1 MSKRTDSHL
10 TWLMPTLSGGL
21 ILGLWYLVA
30 YTYGTNE
37 GFEIQRII
45 IPFPH
50 QIAEALWNE
59 RETLWIATR
68 QTAVAAV
75 VGFIAAVVIG
85 YILSMFLASAV
96 WVKQA
101 LYPWVL
107 VLQMTPV
114 VILAPIFVLWMGQG
128 LPSITAIT
136 FMIGF
141 FPVVANTTMGLV
153 STDRNLLDLFKM
165 SNATKSQE
173 IFHLRV
179 PYAMPYFLTGM
190 KIAGTLAPIGA
201 ISGDLFAGSSKG
213 GVGGIGFMVILYN
226 SQLKI
231 PELFATA
238 FVACLLGFVFV
249 GCVNWLH
256 WYLLKDWHDSVRKVD
271 SH

>member
-1 MSKRTDSHL
+1 MAASFQKLKSFL
-10 TWLMPTLSGGL
+10 LPAACGA
-21 ILGLWYLVA
+21 ILFAIWYTTGYL
-30 YTYGTNE
+30 YGKAE
-37 GFEIQRII
+37 GFDTQRII

-50 QIAEALWNE
+50 QIANALWE
-59 RETLWIATR
+59 ER
-68 QTAVAAV
+68 QTLLAATKQTALSAV
-75 VGFIAAVVIG
+75 VGFIAAVGVG
-85 YILSMFLASAV
+85 YALSMLLASAT
-96 WVKQA
+96 WVKKA
-101 LYPWVL
+101 LYPWIL

-114 VILAPIFVLWMGQG
+114 VVLAPIFVLWIGQG

-153 STDRNLLDLFKM
+153 STDRNLLDLFEM
-165 SNATKSQE
+165 CNASKTQE
-173 IFHLRV
+173 ILHLRV

-201 ISGDLFAGSSKG
+201 ITGDLFAGSSQN

-256 WYLLKDWHDSVRKVD
+256 WFLLKDWHDSARKTEMA
-271 SH
+271 

>member
-1 MSKRTDSHL
+1 MNKIKSML
-10 TWLMPTLSGGL
+10 LPVVSGL
-21 ILGLWYLVA
+21 FLLGIWYLVS
-30 YTYGTNE
+30 YVYGQNE
-37 GFEIQRII
+37 GFDVQRII

-50 QIAEALWNE
+50 QILDALVSE
-59 RETLWIATR
+59 RDTLWIATR
-68 QTAVAAV
+68 QTALAAFIGFAAAV
-75 VGFIAAVVIG
+75 LVGYA
-85 YILSMFLASAV
+85 LSMLLASAV
-96 WVKQA
+96 WVKKA

-114 VILAPIFVLWMGQG
+114 VVLAPIFVLWIGQG

-153 STDRNLLDLFKM
+153 STDRNLLDLFQM

-173 IFHLRV
+173 ILYLRV

-201 ISGDLFAGSSKG
+201 ITGDLFAGSSRG

-256 WYLLKDWHDSVRKVD
+256 WYLLKDWHDSARKNETR
-271 SH
+271 

>member
-1 MSKRTDSHL
+1 MASTSKKIQSALLPIT
-10 TWLMPTLSGGL
+10 SGAI
-21 ILGLWYLVA
+21 ILAVWYLIS
-30 YTYGTNE
+30 YWYGRSV
-37 GFEIQRII
+37 GYDVQRII

-50 QIAEALWNE
+50 QITSALWSE
-59 RETLWIATR
+59 REVLWQSTR
-68 QTAVAAV
+68 QTALSALIGFVAAV
-75 VGFIAAVVIG
+75 SVGYA
-85 YILSMFLASAV
+85 LSMLLASAV
-96 WVKQA
+96 WVKKA

-114 VILAPIFVLWMGQG
+114 VVLAPIFVLWMGQG

-153 STDRNLLDLFKM
+153 STDRNLLDLFEM
-165 SNATKSQE
+165 SNATKAQE
-173 IFHLRV
+173 ILHLRV

-201 ISGDLFAGSSKG
+201 ISGDLFAGSSQG
-213 GVGGIGFMVILYN
+213 GVGGIGYMVILYN

-238 FVACLLGFVFV
+238 LVACMLGFVFV

-256 WYLLKDWHDSVRKVD
+256 WYLLKDWHDSARKVENT
-271 SH
+271 

>member
-1 MSKRTDSHL
+1 MATTSKKIQSALLPIT
-10 TWLMPTLSGGL
+10 SGAI
-21 ILGLWYLVA
+21 ILGIWYLIS
-30 YTYGTNE
+30 YLYGRSV
-37 GFEIQRII
+37 GYDVQRII

-50 QIAEALWNE
+50 QITSALWSEREALWQS
-59 RETLWIATR
+59 TR
-68 QTAVAAV
+68 QTALSALIGFVAAV
-75 VGFIAAVVIG
+75 SVGYA
-85 YILSMFLASAV
+85 LSMLLASAV
-96 WVKQA
+96 WVKKA

-114 VILAPIFVLWMGQG
+114 VVLAPIFVLWMGQG

-153 STDRNLLDLFKM
+153 STDRNLLDLFEM
-165 SNATKSQE
+165 SNATKAQE
-173 IFHLRV
+173 ILHLRV
-179 PYAMPYFLTGM
+179 PFAMPYFLTGM

-201 ISGDLFAGSSKG
+201 ISGDLFAGSSQG
-213 GVGGIGFMVILYN
+213 GVGGIGYMVILYN

-238 FVACLLGFVFV
+238 LVACMLGFVFV

-256 WYLLKDWHDSVRKVD
+256 WYLLKDWHDSARKVENT
-271 SH
+271 

>member
-1 MSKRTDSHL
+1 MASTSIKFQSAL
-10 TWLMPTLSGGL
+10 LPIVSGAILLS
-21 ILGLWYLVA
+21 IWHSISYF
-30 YTYGTNE
+30 YGQSV
-37 GFEIQRII
+37 GYDVQRII

-50 QIAEALWNE
+50 QITSALWTEREALW
-59 RETLWIATR
+59 ASTR
-68 QTAVAAV
+68 QTALSAV
-75 VGFIAAVVIG
+75 IGFLAAVVIG
-85 YILSMFLASAV
+85 YALSMLLASAV
-96 WVKQA
+96 WVKKA

-114 VILAPIFVLWMGQG
+114 VVLAPIFVLWIGQG

-141 FPVVANTTMGLV
+141 FPIVANTTMGLV

-173 IFHLRV
+173 ILYLRV
-179 PYAMPYFLTGM
+179 PFAMPYFLTGM

-201 ISGDLFAGSSKG
+201 ITGDLFAGSSQG

-256 WYLLKDWHDSVRKVD
+256 WYLLKDWHDSARKTEIA
-271 SH
+271 

>member
-1 MSKRTDSHL
+1 MATFKKKF
-10 TWLMPTLSGGL
+10 LSASLPVISGVL
-21 ILGLWYLVA
+21 ILGIWYLVS
-30 YTYGTNE
+30 YIYGRNE
-37 GFEIQRII
+37 GFDVQRII

-50 QIAEALWNE
+50 QILDALFNE
-59 RETLWIATR
+59 RATLWIATK
-68 QTAVAAV
+68 QTAYAALVGFVAAV
-75 VGFIAAVVIG
+75 VVG
-85 YILSMFLASAV
+85 YALSMLLASAV
-96 WVKQA
+96 WVKKA

-114 VILAPIFVLWMGQG
+114 VVLAPIFVLWIGQG

-141 FPVVANTTMGLV
+141 FPIVANTTMGLV
-153 STDRNLLDLFKM
+153 STDRNLLDLFEM
-165 SNATKSQE
+165 TNATKSQE
-173 IFHLRV
+173 ILYLRV

-201 ISGDLFAGSSKG
+201 ITGDLFAGSSQG
-213 GVGGIGFMVILYN
+213 GAGGIGFMVILYN

-256 WYLLKDWHDSVRKVD
+256 WYLLKNWHDSVRKTEI
-271 SH
+271 S